1 MLHPSSL
8 KLIEGEQFNTFCASA
23 SDLLAS
29 RYTDAS
35 INERLNQNLVDE
47 ADDVFGSNRTRLLQ
61 RLIQLENSGA
71 TKEDIA
77 AGLQHFSRFFEA
89 HLNLFNQLAELA
101 ETL

>member
-1 MLHPSSL
+1 MLHPSAL
-8 KLIEGEQFNTFCASA
+8 KLIESESFNTFCASA

-47 ADDVFGSNRTRLLQ
+47 ADDVFGKNRTRLLQ

-71 TKEDIA
+71 KKEDII
-77 AGLQHFSRFFEA
+77 AGLQHFNRFFQA
-89 HLNLFNQLAELA
+89 HQNLFNQLAELA

>member
-1 MLHPSSL
+1 MLHPSQL
-8 KLIEGEQFNTFCASA
+8 KLIEGAEFNNFCASA

-29 RYTDAS
+29 RYETAS

-47 ADDVFGSNRTRLLQ
+47 ADDVFGSNRTKLLH
-61 RLIQLENSGA
+61 RLIQLENNGA
-71 TKEDIA
+71 SKEDIA

-89 HLNLFNQLAELA
+89 HTNLFNQLTELA